1 MRLKKIK
8 YMSVMALTTA
18 LLAGCG
24 DASFDK
30 EDAANYAEKSTVEE
44 TETEKASKEK
54 DPEATKEDTTKEK
67 QATQSQ
73 PTTPAPTVPSY
84 QQMSG
89 YVYVA
94 TGRVDDGLNLR
105 QGPGVK
111 YEKVLSYEMPNGT
124 MLLLEGKQG
133 DWYKVAV
140 EGSHVEG
147 WVNSKYTS
155 THMPSYTE
163 NHYDTIYVAI
173 YGDTLALRTGPSPKY
188 GKIGDLVYSEPL
200 YVYRTSGKWSYVYAP
215 SQEAYGWVNSS
226 YTLSSLEDTI
236 QESTTTTMTVNVHN
250 DTLVLR
256 ASASKNSAEIDRLVN
271 GTTVEIEG
279 QQGVWR
285 KVYVPSSGLTGWVH
299 SGFLK

>member
-1 MRLKKIK
+1 
-8 YMSVMALTTA
+8 MALTTA

-44 TETEKASKEK
+44 TEAETEKTSNQKEK
-54 DPEATKEDTTKEK
+54 EAEATKETTTEEK

-111 YEKVLSYEMPNGT
+111 YDKVLSYEMPNGT

-236 QESTTTTMTVNVHN
+236 QETSTTTMTVNVHN

-256 ASASKNSAEIDRLVN
+256 SEPSKNSLQVDRLEN
-271 GTTVEIEG
+271 GTVVYVEKE
-279 QQGVWR
+279 QGVWYS
-285 KVYVPSSGLTGWVH
+285 VYVPSTRARGWVH
-299 SGFLK
+299 SAFLK